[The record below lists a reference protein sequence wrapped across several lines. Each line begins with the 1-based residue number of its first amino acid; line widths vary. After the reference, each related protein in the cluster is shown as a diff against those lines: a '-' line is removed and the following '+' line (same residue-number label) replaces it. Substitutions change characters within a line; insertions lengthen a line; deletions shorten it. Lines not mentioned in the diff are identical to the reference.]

1 MEYIRERKRIM
12 ADLYYHVWVT
22 VTSLTI
28 IILVAAYIIYDRIAL
43 SYQSLEETEKAARM
57 QRLNS
62 MTMII
67 LGFLA
72 FIGSIYW
79 ILYIQ
84 THEIYITKE
93 LRGFHDIAPGI
104 IMGTIGLI
112 SLAAGIR
119 KHAAGN
125 SK

>member
-1 MEYIRERKRIM
+1 M

-43 SYQSLEETEKAARM
+43 SYQSLEETEKNSRLR
-57 QRLNS
+57 RLNS
-62 MTMII
+62 ITMII
-67 LGFLA
+67 LGGLA

-79 ILYIQ
+79 IYYIQ

-93 LRGFHDIAPGI
+93 LRGFHDIMPGI
-104 IMGTIGLI
+104 IMGGIGLI
-112 SLAAGIR
+112 TLVMGIR
-119 KHAAGN
+119 KRAGG
-125 SK
+125 

>member
-1 MEYIRERKRIM
+1 M

-43 SYQSLEETEKAARM
+43 SYQSLEEAEKTVRM
-57 QRLNS
+57 KRLNS
-62 MTMII
+62 TTRIV
-67 LGFLA
+67 LGA
-72 FIGSIYW
+72 MAVIGSAYW
-79 ILYIQ
+79 IYYVQ

-104 IMGTIGLI
+104 IMGAIGLI
-112 SLAAGIR
+112 AFIKGIR
-119 KHAAGN
+119 QRSA
-125 SK
+125 